1 MNARD
6 PGIEAAGT
14 SDLGTLHATLARLRK
29 IAAHDVHPSREERA
43 DVLRRLEAMVVR
55 HQGEFCAA
63 ASSDF
68 GSRSAQ
74 ETRLI
79 ELFTS
84 LEALRYNRRHL
95 RRWMRPERRKT
106 SIWFMPARNR
116 VVKQPLGVVGIIV
129 PWNYPFYLSL
139 GPLASAIAAGN
150 RVMLKMPEDCP
161 AVGALLAQLVE
172 KRIGRDWV
180 QVFNGDADFARAFS
194 ALPFDHLLFTGST
207 RVGHQV
213 MHAAADNLCPVTLEL
228 GGKSPVIV
236 APDYPLHKAAAS
248 IMSGKCTNAGQTCV
262 APDYVLVPAGRE
274 HEFVQAARA
283 CVAQCY
289 PNFER
294 NSDYTSIIN
303 ERHYARLQ
311 RWLDEAREGGAQ
323 VMALAETGETAQ
335 ARRIFAPTIV
345 LDAPPDCSLMREEIF
360 GPILPLV
367 SYRTMDEAIEY
378 VNARAKPLALY
389 LFTHDAANQAT
400 VTRRT
405 SSGGMAI
412 NEVLLHVAQDDLPF
426 GGVGPSGMGRYHGKE
441 GFDTFSHHRA
451 VMHQSRFNSA
461 AMLRP
466 PFGKLMD
473 ALLKVMLR

>member
-1 MNARD
+1 
-6 PGIEAAGT
+6 
-14 SDLGTLHATLARLRK
+14 
-29 IAAHDVHPSREERA
+29 
-43 DVLRRLEAMVVR
+43 
-55 HQGEFCAA
+55 
-63 ASSDF
+63 
-68 GSRSAQ
+68 
-74 ETRLI
+74 
-79 ELFTS
+79 
-84 LEALRYNRRHL
+84 
-95 RRWMRPERRKT
+95 
-106 SIWFMPARNR
+106 
-116 VVKQPLGVVGIIV
+116 
-129 PWNYPFYLSL
+129 
-139 GPLASAIAAGN
+139 
-150 RVMLKMPEDCP
+150 
-161 AVGALLAQLVE
+161 
-172 KRIGRDWV
+172 
-180 QVFNGDADFARAFS
+180 
-194 ALPFDHLLFTGST
+194 
-207 RVGHQV
+207 
-213 MHAAADNLCPVTLEL
+213 
-228 GGKSPVIV
+228 
-236 APDYPLHKAAAS
+236 
-248 IMSGKCTNAGQTCV
+248 V